1 MSGPGGAVTGAAASG
16 AGPTSTNQ
24 FGPLDDDDRPKLV
37 LKPRTVT
44 APINALAETK
54 QAALIFGKAKPRED
68 NATPASSPRQETE
81 EEEKILSALPEAS
94 KNIEPIPEDEEVVP
108 DEEVDDAGSPA
119 EDPGESSD

>member
-1 MSGPGGAVTGAAASG
+1 MTGAAASG

-81 EEEKILSALPEAS
+81 EGEKILSAVSEAAE
-94 KNIEPIPEDEEVVP
+94 NIETIPEVDEVVP
-108 DEEVDDAGSPA
+108 DEQLDDAGSGA